1 MTHAEAIALY
11 NELSGVMGLT
21 PTPDDA
27 KDKIR
32 RLYEYVTGDKLR
44 RCNCQDLYNDALILI
59 TLKIYK
65 MENRKYKLKRGVVIQ
80 VPGTTD
86 VYTHVNLTD
95 DVAKAYLEKYPNKVK
110 LFDAIPE
117 EQSEE
122 QPEEQPLETEDA
134 TTAKQSETKPKRA
147 RKK

>member
-1 MTHAEAIALY
+1 MTRAEAIALY

-21 PTPDDA
+21 PTPDNV

-117 EQSEE
+117 EQPEE
-122 QPEEQPLETEDA
+122 QPEEHPLETEDA

>member
-1 MTHAEAIALY
+1 
-11 NELSGVMGLT
+11 
-21 PTPDDA
+21 
-27 KDKIR
+27 
-32 RLYEYVTGDKLR
+32 
-44 RCNCQDLYNDALILI
+44 
-59 TLKIYK
+59 

-117 EQSEE
+117 EQPEE
-122 QPEEQPLETEDA
+122 QPEDQPLETEDA

>member
-1 MTHAEAIALY
+1 MTRAEAIALY

-21 PTPDDA
+21 PTPDNV

-32 RLYEYVTGDKLR
+32 RLYEHVTGDKLR

-59 TLKIYK
+59 TLKINK

-117 EQSEE
+117 KQPEEQAEEQHEE
-122 QPEEQPLETEDA
+122 QPE
-134 TTAKQSETKPKRA
+134 KTKTKRT

>member
-21 PTPDDA
+21 PTPDDV

-59 TLKIYK
+59 KLKICK

-117 EQSEE
+117 EQ
-122 QPEEQPLETEDA
+122 PEEQPPETEDA
-134 TTAKQSETKPKRA
+134 TTAKQSETKPKRT

>member
-1 MTHAEAIALY
+1 MTHDEAIALY
-11 NELSGVMGLT
+11 KELSGVMGVI
-21 PTPDDA
+21 PTPDGV

-32 RLYEYVTGDKLR
+32 RLYNYVTGGKLR
-44 RCNCQDLYNDALILI
+44 RCNCQDLYNDALIII
-59 TLKIYK
+59 TLNINK

-80 VPGTTD
+80 VPGTTE

-95 DVAKAYLEKYPNKVK
+95 EVAKAYLAKYPNKAK

-117 EQSEE
+117 EQREE
-122 QPEEQPLETEDA
+122 QLEVKEVA
-134 TTAKQSETKPKRA
+134 KPKRA